1 MSRASGHRPPVSQ
14 GACSY
19 PPWDGKI
26 SMKRFD
32 LSSQGGRY
40 QIHASAV
47 LIGEDLLVAIWGGT
61 RPHIGAVAV
70 ALPRPSLADPQ
81 ITSATSSVFTL
92 LGHKEDEI
100 VKMVSERLSARLG
113 KNVVVTAGIHWDNL
127 PEEGIEEIVSH
138 CRELADEITTQ
149 ISQEGI

>member
-1 MSRASGHRPPVSQ
+1 
-14 GACSY
+14 
-19 PPWDGKI
+19 
-26 SMKRFD
+26 MKRFD